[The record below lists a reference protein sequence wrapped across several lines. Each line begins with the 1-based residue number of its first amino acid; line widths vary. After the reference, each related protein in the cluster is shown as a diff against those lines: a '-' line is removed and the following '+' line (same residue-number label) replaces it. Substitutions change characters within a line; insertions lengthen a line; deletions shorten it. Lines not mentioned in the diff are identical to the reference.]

1 MTDLTRPTLTM
12 TSREIAELTG
22 KNHADVMRDIRNM
35 LEQLKKANL
44 LSWVKSTTYVGKDGR
59 QYPQYELDKDTCLT
73 LLLGYD
79 TVARMKVVMRW
90 QTLEAAQAVA
100 LPNFGDPV
108 AAARA
113 WADAK
118 EKEQQALLALEAA
131 KPKVEFVERYVQA
144 DSGSKGFR
152 QVCKL
157 LGVKEPEFRQFLKD
171 KGVMYQLG
179 GDWVPYAQH
188 IEAGRFETKT
198 GLAKHDSGTH
208 AFTQAKF
215 TPKGVAWISELWG
228 KHQQAH
234 SAGEVA

>member
-44 LSWVKSTTYVGKDGR
+44 LPWVKSTTYVGKDGR
-59 QYPQYELDKDTCLT
+59 HYPQYELDKEATLCLVS
-73 LLLGYD
+73 GYD
-79 TVARMKVVMRW
+79 AVVRMRIIKRVE
-90 QTLEAAQAVA
+90 QLE
-100 LPNFGDPV
+100 
-108 AAARA
+108 
-113 WADAK
+113 
-118 EKEQQALLALEAA
+118 EQQSSEMSRMQILLMAVDSEQRRLDAEAKLALAA
-131 KPKVEFVERYVQA
+131 PKVEFVDRYVNA

-157 LGVKEPEFRQFLKD
+157 LGAKEPEFRQFLKD
-171 KGVMYQLG
+171 KGVMYWLG

-228 KHQQAH
+228 KHQQAQ

>member
-44 LSWVKSTTYVGKDGR
+44 LPWVKSTTYVGKDGR
-59 QYPQYELDKDTCLT
+59 HYPQYELDKEATLCLVS
-73 LLLGYD
+73 GYD
-79 TVARMKVVMRW
+79 AVVRMRIIKRVE
-90 QTLEAAQAVA
+90 QLE
-100 LPNFGDPV
+100 
-108 AAARA
+108 
-113 WADAK
+113 
-118 EKEQQALLALEAA
+118 EQQSSEMSRMQILLMAVDSEQRRLDAEAKLALAA
-131 KPKVEFVERYVQA
+131 PKVEFVDRYVNA

-157 LGVKEPEFRQFLKD
+157 LGAKEPEFRQFLKD
-171 KGVMYQLG
+171 KGVMYWLG

>member
-1 MTDLTRPTLTM
+1 MTDLTKPTLTM

-59 QYPQYELDKDTCLT
+59 HYPQYELDKEATLCLVS
-73 LLLGYD
+73 GYD
-79 TVARMKVVMRW
+79 AVVRMRIIKRVEQLEGRQSPKVP
-90 QTLEAAQAVA
+90 QTYA
-100 LPNFGDPV
+100 
-108 AAARA
+108 
-113 WADAK
+113 
-118 EKEQQALLALEAA
+118 QALLEAGRLA
-131 KPKVEFVERYVQA
+131 QLAEEQAQQLAMAAPKVEFVDRYVNA

-157 LGVKEPEFRQFLKD
+157 LGAKESEFRQFLKD
-171 KGVMYQLG
+171 KGVMYWLG

>member
-44 LSWVKSTTYVGKDGR
+44 LPWVKSTTYVGKDGR
-59 QYPQYELDKDTCLT
+59 YYLQYELDKEAALCLVS
-73 LLLGYD
+73 GYD
-79 TVARMKVVMRW
+79 AVVRMRIIKRVE
-90 QTLEAAQAVA
+90 QLE
-100 LPNFGDPV
+100 
-108 AAARA
+108 
-113 WADAK
+113 
-118 EKEQQALLALEAA
+118 EQQSSEMSRMQILQMAMDSEQRRLDAEAKLALAA
-131 KPKVEFVERYVQA
+131 PKVEFVDRYVNA

-157 LGVKEPEFRQFLKD
+157 LGAKEPEFRQFLKD
-171 KGVMYQLG
+171 KGVMYWLG

-228 KHQQAH
+228 KHQQAQ